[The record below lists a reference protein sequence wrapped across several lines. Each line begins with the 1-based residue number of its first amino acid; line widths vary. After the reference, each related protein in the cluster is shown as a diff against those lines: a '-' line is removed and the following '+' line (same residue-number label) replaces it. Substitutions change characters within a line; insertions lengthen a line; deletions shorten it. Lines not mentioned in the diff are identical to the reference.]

1 MIGLREAI
9 EKRCKKNN
17 IPMIIEVISAYKPF
31 KPISKRKMANVRNM
45 LYLIL
50 GVYIKNK
57 AR

>member
-1 MIGLREAI
+1 MIGLRVAI

-17 IPMIIEVISAYKPF
+17 IPMIIEVISAYKAF
-31 KPISKRKMANVRNM
+31 KPMSKRKMANVRNM